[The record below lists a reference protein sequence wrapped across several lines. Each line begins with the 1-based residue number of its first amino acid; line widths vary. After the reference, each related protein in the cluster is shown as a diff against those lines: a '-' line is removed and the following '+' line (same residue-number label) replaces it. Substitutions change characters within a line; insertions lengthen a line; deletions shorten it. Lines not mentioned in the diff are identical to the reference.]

1 MFDIF
6 LVIFVTNFKPH
17 GVSNWV
23 YHFIYAC
30 FFKVVN
36 CDVQVCLYLLNR
48 SAWPIKN
55 EIMIF
60 YMNFQL
66 IIVGFINFILQR

>member
-1 MFDIF
+1 MFLDFQMFDIF

-17 GVSNWV
+17 CVSNWSTILYV
-23 YHFIYAC
+23 PAC

-48 SAWPIKN
+48 SA
-55 EIMIF
+55 
-60 YMNFQL
+60 
-66 IIVGFINFILQR
+66 